1 MEDDVVIKLLSEDP
15 SNYDDAPLEGIRR
28 MLSKFTGKEVPRG
41 EPLDTSKIESIRM
54 GTTVATNAL
63 LERKGERIAMIVTK
77 GFKDCLEIGNQSRPK
92 IFDLAIRKPEVL
104 YEQVVEIDERVTLE
118 DYAEDPERHV
128 TKTDDSNAEEGL
140 VRGLSGESVRI
151 LKRPSKDTVRS
162 QLQKIYDDDFR
173 SIAVCLVHGYTFPDH
188 EAMVG
193 QVAKEIGFEHV
204 SLSHELMPMIKL
216 VPRAT
221 SACADAYLMP
231 AIKNYIAGFQAGFE
245 GGLGTASVKKEEG
258 AKGARCEFMQ
268 SDGGLV
274 DVDLFSGLRAILS
287 GPAGGVVGYALTSY
301 DPSTKTPVIGF
312 DMGGTSTDVSRY
324 GSGRYEHVFETTTAG
339 VTIQSPQLDIN
350 TVAAGGGS
358 RLFFRNGLFVVGPE
372 SAGAH
377 PGPACYRKGGP
388 LTVTDANLFLGRLL
402 PDFFP
407 KIFGKTED
415 QGLDETASE
424 KLFIELTQGINKE
437 VAGDDGEKKM
447 SPDEVAYGFIKIA
460 NETMTRPIR
469 SLTEAKGHDT
479 SQHRLATFGGAGGQ
493 HAVAIAESLGIKQI
507 LVHRYSSVL
516 SAYGMALADVVDESQ
531 VPDSQTWADEGDVVD
546 ALKKTMHDLKKKSTA
561 KLRDQGFSD
570 DNIVFEEYLNMR
582 YRGTESALMIVKPS
596 EEEAKKDF
604 GGNDWAFGKA
614 FIKQHEQ
621 EFGFTLPDRD
631 VIVDDVRARGIGKS
645 FEGLE
650 RTVDMQLKDIK
661 PKDLGEGK
669 RYGVS
674 KVYFEGGRLET
685 PIYKLEDLD
694 VGDRL
699 QGPAILADGTQTIV
713 VTPGATAL
721 VIETHVVI
729 DIGKAEGQDNNV
741 NAKEVDPI
749 MLSIFAH
756 RFMAIAEQ
764 MGRALQKTSV
774 STNVK
779 ERLDYSCALFDS
791 TGGLVANGKISE
803 QTSNTVTYLTYYS
816 ASSTCASRKHVNL
829 CLHPSRSMER
839 QAQARRRHR
848 VQPPRVWRD
857 SFTRYYC
864 RHSSFQ
870 WRRHHL
876 LRRFSSSSCR
886 YWRYTARLNASTL
899 SRAFPRRSG
908 HQVRKASIRGP
919 L

>member
-1 MEDDVVIKLLSEDP
+1 MQDDIIIKLLSEDP

-28 MLSKFTGKEVPRG
+28 LLSKFTGKEVRRG

-92 IFDLAIRKPEVL
+92 IFDLAIRKPDVL
-104 YEQVVEIDERVTLE
+104 YEKVIEIDERVTLE
-118 DYAEDPERHV
+118 DYAEDPERHTTEISESSV
-128 TKTDDSNAEEGL
+128 KEGL
-140 VRGLSGESVRI
+140 VRGLSSEAVRI
-151 LKRPSKDTVRS
+151 IKKPSKDSVRS
-162 QLQKIYDDDFR
+162 QLQSLYDEGFR

-188 EAMVG
+188 EALVG
-193 QVAKEIGFEHV
+193 ELAHEIGFEHV
-204 SLSHELMPMIKL
+204 SLSHQLMPMIKL

-221 SACADAYLMP
+221 SACADAYLTP
-231 AIKNYIAGFQAGFE
+231 AIKKYIAGFQAGFK
-245 GGLGTASVKKEEG
+245 GGLGTASVKRESG

-301 DPSTKTPVIGF
+301 DPKTKTPVIGF

-388 LTVTDANLFLGRLL
+388 LTVTDANLLLGRLL

-415 QGLDETASE
+415 QGLDEQASE
-424 KLFIELTQGINKE
+424 KLFQKLTDEINQE
-437 VAGDDGEKKM
+437 IAGDNEDKKM
-447 SPDEVAYGFIKIA
+447 TPDEVAYGFIKIA

-531 VPDSQTWADEGDVVD
+531 VPSSKTWSDEGTVVD
-546 ALKKTMHDLKKKSTA
+546 ELKKTMQELKDKSTA

-570 DNIVFEEYLNMR
+570 ENIVFEEYLNMR
-582 YRGTESALMIVKPS
+582 YRGTESALMVVRPS

-604 GGNDWAFGKA
+604 NGDDWAFGKA
-614 FIKQHEQ
+614 FVKQHEQ

-650 RTVDMQLKDIK
+650 KTVDMQLKEIH
-661 PKDLGEGK
+661 PKDLGKGK

-674 KVYFEGGRLET
+674 KVYFEGGRQDT
-685 PIYKLEDLD
+685 PIHKLEALD
-694 VGDRL
+694 VGDRI
-699 QGPAILADGTQTIV
+699 QGPAIIADGTQTIV
-713 VTPGATAL
+713 VTPGSTAL
-721 VIETHVVI
+721 IIETHVI
-729 DIGKAEGQDNNV
+729 INIGKEEGQGTGV
-741 NAKEVDPI
+741 NTKEVDPI

-791 TGGLVANGKISE
+791 KGGLVANGMKGLRKLSKKDKLMLYS
-803 QTSNTVTYLTYYS
+803 TSFTS
-816 ASSTCASRKHVNL
+816 PSRKYVHL
-829 CLHPSRSMER
+829 CYDTSGNMER
-839 QAQARRRHR
+839 QAQARRCHCLE
-848 VQPPRVWRD
+848 PSGVW
-857 SFTRYYC
+857 
-864 RHSSFQ
+864 
-870 WRRHHL
+870 W
-876 LRRFSSSSCR
+876 
-886 YWRYTARLNASTL
+886 NAST
-899 SRAFPRRSG
+899 
-908 HQVRKASIRGP
+908 
-919 L
+919 

>member
-28 MLSKFTGKEVPRG
+28 LLSKFTGKKIPRG

-128 TKTDDSNAEEGL
+128 TKTDGSTAAEGL
-140 VRGLSGESVRI
+140 VRGLSGEAVRI
-151 LKRPSKDTVRS
+151 LKKPSKDTVRS
-162 QLQKIYDDDFR
+162 QLQKLYNDNFR
-173 SIAVCLVHGYTFPDH
+173 SVAVCLVHGYTFPDH

-221 SACADAYLMP
+221 SACADAYLTP
-231 AIKNYIAGFQAGFE
+231 AIKKYIAGFQAGFE

-301 DPSTKTPVIGF
+301 DPSIKTPVIGF

-415 QGLDETASE
+415 QALDETASE
-424 KLFIELTQGINKE
+424 KLFVELTEGINKD
-437 VAGDDGEKKM
+437 VAGDDKEKQM

-531 VPDSQTWADEGDVVD
+531 VPDSKTWSDEGEAVD
-546 ALKKTMHDLKKKSTA
+546 GLKKTMNELKDKSTT

-570 DNIVFEEYLNMR
+570 DNILFEEYLNMR

-596 EEEAKKDF
+596 EEEARKDF

-631 VIVDDVRARGIGKS
+631 IIVDDVRARGIGKS

-674 KVYFEGGRLET
+674 KVYFEGGRIET

-729 DIGKAEGQDNNV
+729 DIGKAEGQDNKV

-791 TGGLVANGKISE
+791 TGGLVANGKVFG
-803 QTSNTVTYLTYYS
+803 QTSITVTYLTYYS
-816 ASSTCASRKHVNL
+816 TSPTCTSRKHVNL
-829 CLHPSRSMER
+829 CHHPSRSMER
-839 QAQARRRHR
+839 QAQTGRRHR
-848 VQPPRVWRD
+848 IQPPRVWRD
-857 SFTRYYC
+857 SFTRYHC
-864 RHSSFQ
+864 RHTSFQ
-870 WRRHHL
+870 R
-876 LRRFSSSSCR
+876 
-886 YWRYTARLNASTL
+886 
-899 SRAFPRRSG
+899 
-908 HQVRKASIRGP
+908 
-919 L
+919 